1 MEVIYKI
8 IDGSSQ
14 VCFSIGMKAIIKTYT
29 HTHTQAKKGGKRI
42 KVKFPVS
49 ILVNLVL
56 RAWSAA

>member
-1 MEVIYKI
+1 MEVIYRI

-14 VCFSIGMKAIIKTYT
+14 ACFSIGMKTIIKT

-49 ILVNLVL
+49 LLVNLVL
-56 RAWSAA
+56 RAWSAT

>member
-29 HTHTQAKKGGKRI
+29 HTHTSKERGKKNKSQ
-42 KVKFPVS
+42 VFS
-49 ILVNLVL
+49 VNLG
-56 RAWSAA
+56 